1 MAELYTFR
9 PLFPGNSEIDE
20 IFKICSVLG
29 TPDRSDWPDAYKL
42 AANMNFK
49 FPQFSPTPLASIIT
63 NASKEAIGL
72 MTDMLK
78 WNPGKRPS
86 AQQALRYPYFT
97 QAQPPVIDAGN
108 GMLVQQTIQQSYARQ
123 NGVIQPDGTQHR
135 GHRSISEPRGIIRNG
150 LNGGCFVTFI
160 CSTRVMLLH
169 LRMYLNIY
177 FRWIK
182 CGRNQA

>member
-1 MAELYTFR
+1 MQKFWFSGCIMAELYTFR

-49 FPQFSPTPLASIIT
+49 YPQFSPTHLASIIP
-63 NASKEAIGL
+63 NASKEAIVL

-97 QAQPPVIDAGN
+97 QAQPPVVDAGN

-123 NGVIQPDGTQHR
+123 NGVIHPDGTQNR
-135 GHRSISEPRGIIRNG
+135 GQRSYSEPRGMNFLID
-150 LNGGCFVTFI
+150 FKT
-160 CSTRVMLLH
+160 LH
-169 LRMYLNIY
+169 L
-177 FRWIK
+177 K
-182 CGRNQA
+182 